1 MFILITGSVT
11 YGLGG
16 SPLNVALAG
25 LIGAT
30 LSAAGFYLDYL
41 ADHKKDRATGKMSN
55 PIARGAISPQT
66 TRSIIL
72 LCLATSAILS
82 TFVNPWILLPLA
94 SVVLVVGGLAIG
106 ILDTPLLRAFSL
118 GALQG
123 FYVIVGTLAANRF
136 ELGVLLLALFLFFA
150 MTGGRVLGDTRDLP
164 HDSKT
169 DTMTIPKKYGIRWA
183 SYFYFINET
192 IAYLLALSVYAT
204 GLLGPGYLYCII
216 GIVIVGI
223 PLSLIF
229 IRRPSP
235 RIANITNM
243 LSLGILGMLFVF
255 GMILGKPQPR

>member
-25 LIGAT
+25 IIGAT

-41 ADHKKDRATGKMSN
+41 ADHKRDRATGKMSN
-55 PIARGAISPQT
+55 PIARRAISPQT

-94 SVVLVVGGLAIG
+94 SVVLVVGLAIG

-118 GALQG
+118 AALQG
-123 FYVIVGTLAANRF
+123 FYVIIGALVANRF

-150 MTGGRVLGDTRDLP
+150 MTGGRILGDTRDLP
-164 HDSKT
+164 HDKKT

-183 SYFYFINET
+183 SYCYLINEA

-204 GLLGPGYLYCII
+204 GLLGPRYLYCII
-216 GIVIVGI
+216 GIVTVGI

-235 RIANITNM
+235 EIANITNM

-255 GMILGKPQPR
+255 GMTLGKP